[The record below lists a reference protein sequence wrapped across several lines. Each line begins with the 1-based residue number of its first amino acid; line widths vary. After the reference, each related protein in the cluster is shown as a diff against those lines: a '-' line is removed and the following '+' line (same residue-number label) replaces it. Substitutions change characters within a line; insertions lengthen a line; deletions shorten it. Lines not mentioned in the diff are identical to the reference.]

1 MRRLTVM
8 LLAISGVTM
17 AQGPGL
23 VGSHRAKADF
33 ELTANPA
40 AAVWKNVKGVFAER
54 GPQGEAVPGHRTEIR
69 SRWTEKNLYLL
80 FICPYEQLFLKEN
93 PSTTTET
100 NLLWEWDVA
109 EVFVGADFQHIRH
122 YREYQVSPQGE
133 WVDLDI
139 DLDAAEPDKRWLWNS
154 GMQVKAR
161 LDKEKKIWYG
171 EMKIPIASIDSRPPA
186 PGHEMRIN
194 FYRIQGPPPQR
205 KFIAWQPTHSPNYHM
220 PEAFGKLRLLD

>member
-1 MRRLTVM
+1 M
-8 LLAISGVTM
+8 LLAISSVTM
-17 AQGPGL
+17 AEGPGL
-23 VGSHRAKADF
+23 AGSYRAKADF

-40 AAVWKNVKGVFAER
+40 AAAWKNVKGVFAER

-109 EVFVGADFQHIRH
+109 EVFVGADFKHIRH

-139 DLDAAEPDKRWLWNS
+139 DLDGAEPNKRWLWNS

-161 LDKEKKIWYG
+161 LDKEKKVWYG

-186 PGHEMRIN
+186 PGNEMRIN
-194 FYRIQGPPPQR
+194 FYRIQGPPPHR
-205 KFIAWQPTHSPNYHM
+205 KFIAWQPTHSPSYHM

>member
-1 MRRLTVM
+1 M

-17 AQGPGL
+17 AEGPGL
-23 VGSHRAKADF
+23 AGSHRAKADF

-40 AAVWKNVKGVFAER
+40 AAAWKNVKGVFAER

-69 SRWTEKNLYLL
+69 SRWTERNLYFL
-80 FICPYEQLFLKEN
+80 FICPYERLFLKEN

-109 EVFVGADFQHIRH
+109 EVFVGADFNHIRH

-139 DLDAAEPDKRWLWNS
+139 DLDGAEPNKRWLWNS
-154 GMQVKAR
+154 GMRVKAR

-186 PGHEMRIN
+186 PGNEMRIN
-194 FYRIQGPPPQR
+194 FYRIQGPPPHR
-205 KFIAWQPTHSPNYHM
+205 KFIAWQPTHSPSYHM